1 MKKKYP
7 WRLALVLIL
16 ISASAVVY
24 TIHYLIFRDV
34 HHIFIYLIGD
44 IAFLFLDVLLVIIVI
59 ERLLTRQEKKAA
71 VRKLHMLV
79 GAFYSE
85 VGMDLFR
92 KFAPFLENAS
102 DLDGRLAINPSWT
115 DREFK
120 KAAEESH
127 GFPYTIK
134 IEEAQIGTLKELRD
148 FLLEKRPFLVRLLE
162 NPNLLEHERFTD
174 ILLAV
179 FHLAEELGFRER
191 EMRDLPKSD
200 RAHLAGD
207 MKRAYSRM
215 TGEWVAYTGYL
226 KNNYPFLFS
235 LAARINPFNA
245 QPSAVVR
252 ESVTSGRSEEAP

>member
-1 MKKKYP
+1 MNKKYP

-16 ISASAVVY
+16 ISASAIVY
-24 TIHYLIFRDV
+24 TIHYFIFRDV

-44 IAFLFLDVLLVIIVI
+44 VAFLFLDVLFVIIII
-59 ERLLTRQEKKAA
+59 ERLLARQEKRTA

-102 DLDGRLAINPSWT
+102 ELERRLAISPAWT
-115 DREFK
+115 DKEFK
-120 KAAEESH
+120 RAAEESR
-127 GFPYTIK
+127 GFPYKMK
-134 IEEAQIGTLKELRD
+134 IMEVQIGDLKELRD
-148 FLLEKRPFLVRLLE
+148 FLLEKRSFLVRLLE

-179 FHLAEELGFRER
+179 FHLAEELGFREK
-191 EMRDLPKSD
+191 ELRDLPKSD
-200 RAHLAGD
+200 HAHLAGD
-207 MKRAYSRM
+207 MRRVYSQM

-235 LAARINPFNA
+235 LASRINPFNL
-245 QPSAVVR
+245 QPSAIVL
-252 ESVTSGRSEEAP
+252 E